1 MPPVSKIA
9 KLPDDIREW
18 LHKAFVE
25 RAFGNIEA
33 VTEELRAKL
42 QEAGIAI
49 YIGKSAV
56 GAESQKVKRAQ
67 ESIRATTEAA
77 KLIAE
82 TSKDDGDDRSAAV
95 MAVLQSDMFEVL
107 LKMREAGDEVDDDL
121 RLGRLVDASLAMAR
135 LSKSRIAQAEWRGE
149 VMKRAK
155 VEADAVAK
163 IAKAG
168 GMSKAQVDEIRTRI
182 LGIAPK
188 ANATNHSAAGAA
200 A

>member
-9 KLPDDIREW
+9 KLPEDVRLW
-18 LHKAFVE
+18 LHQTFVE
-25 RAFGNIEA
+25 RAFGNIEG

-42 QEAGIAI
+42 QEAGIAV

-67 ESIRATTEAA
+67 EAIRATTEAA
-77 KLIAE
+77 RLIAE

-95 MAVLQSDMFEVL
+95 MALLQADFFEVL
-107 LKMREAGDEVDDDL
+107 LKMREAGEEVDDDL

-155 VEADAVAK
+155 LEADAVAK

-168 GMSKAQVDEIRTRI
+168 GMSKDQVNEIRARI

-188 ANATNHSAAGAA
+188 AQPAAGAA

>member
-9 KLPDDIREW
+9 KLPEDIRKR
-18 LHKAFVE
+18 LHEIIVQ
-25 RAFGNIEA
+25 RAFGDIHGI
-33 VTEELRAKL
+33 TQELGDMLK
-42 QEAGIAI
+42 EAGIAM

-67 ESIRATTEAA
+67 EAIRATTEAA
-77 KLIAE
+77 RLIAE

-95 MAVLQSDMFEVL
+95 MALLQADFFEVL
-107 LKMREAGDEVDDDL
+107 LKMREAGEEVDDDL

-149 VMKRAK
+149 VSKRAK
-155 VEADAVAK
+155 SEADAVAK

-168 GMSKAQVDEIRTRI
+168 GMSKDQVNEIRARI

-188 ANATNHSAAGAA
+188 AQAGAPA
-200 A
+200 

>member
-9 KLPDDIREW
+9 KLPEDIRKR
-18 LHKAFVE
+18 LHEIIVQ
-25 RAFGNIEA
+25 RAFGDIHGI
-33 VTEELRAKL
+33 TQELGDMLK
-42 QEAGIAI
+42 EAGIAM

-67 ESIRATTEAA
+67 EAIRATTEAA
-77 KLIAE
+77 RLIAE

-95 MAVLQSDMFEVL
+95 MALLQADFFEVL
-107 LKMREAGDEVDDDL
+107 LKMREAGEEVDDDL

-149 VMKRAK
+149 VLKRAK
-155 VEADAVAK
+155 TEADAVAK

-168 GMSKAQVDEIRTRI
+168 GMSKDQVNEIRARI

-188 ANATNHSAAGAA
+188 AQAGAA

>member
-9 KLPDDIREW
+9 KLPEDVREW
-18 LHKAFVE
+18 LHKTFVE
-25 RAFGNIEA
+25 RAFGDIA
-33 VTEELRAKL
+33 GVTEELRAKL
-42 QEAGIAI
+42 QEAGVAI

-67 ESIRATTEAA
+67 EAIRATTEAA
-77 KLIAE
+77 RIIAD

-95 MAVLQSDMFEVL
+95 MALLQADFFEVL
-107 LKMREAGDEVDDDL
+107 LKMREAGEEVDDDL

-135 LSKSRIAQAEWRGE
+135 LSKSRIAQAEWKAE
-149 VMKRAK
+149 VTKRAK
-155 VEADAVAK
+155 SEADAVAK

-168 GMSKAQVDEIRTRI
+168 GLSKDQVNEIRARI

-188 ANATNHSAAGAA
+188 AASSPAAEATA
-200 A
+200 

>member
-9 KLPDDIREW
+9 QLPEEIREW
-18 LHKAFVE
+18 LHKAFVQ
-25 RAFGNIEA
+25 RAFGDIEA
-33 VTEELRAKL
+33 ITEALRAKL
-42 QEAGIAI
+42 QEAGVAV

-77 KLIAE
+77 RIIAE

-95 MAVLQSDMFEVL
+95 MALLQADFFEVL
-107 LKMREAGDEVDDDL
+107 LKMREAGEEVDDDL

-155 VEADAVAK
+155 TEADAVAK

-168 GMSKAQVDEIRTRI
+168 GMSKDQVNEIRARI

-188 ANATNHSAAGAA
+188 AQSAGAA

>member
-9 KLPDDIREW
+9 KLPDDVRQW
-18 LHKAFVE
+18 LHQTFVE
-25 RAFGNIEA
+25 RAFGNIEG

-95 MAVLQSDMFEVL
+95 MAVLQSDMFEIL
-107 LKMREAGDEVDDDL
+107 LKMREAGEEVDDDL

-155 VEADAVAK
+155 AEAAAITK
-163 IAKAG
+163 IAKDG
-168 GMSKAQVDEIRTRI
+168 GMSKERVDEIRSRI

-188 ANATNHSAAGAA
+188 ASEAKG
-200 A
+200 